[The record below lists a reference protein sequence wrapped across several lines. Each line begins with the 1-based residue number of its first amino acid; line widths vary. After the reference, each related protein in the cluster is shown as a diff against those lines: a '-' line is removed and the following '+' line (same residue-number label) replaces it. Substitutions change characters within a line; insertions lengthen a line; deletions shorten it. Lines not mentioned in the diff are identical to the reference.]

1 MRGDVRGVVPQRFD
15 QPTIT
20 VGDGG
25 NGNAITCARWDTAGV
40 AELPLSSSAI
50 EALVDQLT
58 EPCRYMRLLPNDI
71 EWAATVINRDGV
83 PVFLPCHP
91 TTGQDGHTYTAR

>member
-25 NGNAITCARWDTAGV
+25 NGNAITCSRWDTAGV
-40 AELPLSSSAI
+40 AELPLSSSVI

-58 EPCRYMRLLPNDI
+58 EPCRYMRLLPNDV
-71 EWAATVINRDGV
+71 EWAAAVINRDGV
-83 PVFLPCHP
+83 PVFLPTSTIRGDH
-91 TTGQDGHTYTAR
+91 G